1 MIRRLALGVVTLS
14 IVLSGC
20 GGLDASEETL
30 IPVQAG
36 ELPVLTVGSEVY
48 LPPKD
53 RSDPIDIGGS
63 DLSDKPLNIQETR
76 GQVTVVN
83 FWATWCPPCREEMPV
98 FARAAQALADDDV
111 TFVGVNVEDDRD
123 AARTFAANVPFRSI
137 IDADGRLLP
146 RIEGVPPKSL
156 PITLILDRQ
165 GRIATR
171 VIGPIQEATFTQLVQ
186 RVLAEDQA

>member
-1 MIRRLALGVVTLS
+1 MRRLVLGVVTLS

-20 GGLDASEETL
+20 GGLDASEQTL

-36 ELPVLTVGSEVY
+36 DLPVLTVGSEVY
-48 LPPKD
+48 VPPTD
-53 RSDPIDIGGS
+53 RSDPIDVGGS
-63 DLSDKPLNIQETR
+63 DLSDEQLNIQETR

-111 TFVGVNVEDDRD
+111 AFVGVNVEDDRD

-137 IDADGRLLP
+137 VDADGRLLP

-165 GRIATR
+165 GRVATR

-186 RVLAEDQA
+186 RVLAEDQS

>member
-1 MIRRLALGVVTLS
+1 MRWLALGVVTLS
-14 IVLSGC
+14 IVLSSC
-20 GGLDASEETL
+20 GGLDASEQTL

-63 DLSDKPLNIQETR
+63 DLSDAPLNIQETR

-98 FARAAQALADDDV
+98 FARATQALADQEV
-111 TFVGVNVEDDRD
+111 AFVGVNVEDDRD
-123 AARTFAANVPFRSI
+123 AARTFSANIPFRSI
-137 IDADGRLLP
+137 VDVDGRLLP
-146 RIEGVPPKSL
+146 SIEGVPPKSL

-165 GRIATR
+165 GRIAAR
-171 VIGPIQEATFTQLVQ
+171 IIGPIKESTFTQLVQ
-186 RVLAEDQA
+186 RVLAEEQI

>member
-1 MIRRLALGVVTLS
+1 MRRLVLGVVTLS

-20 GGLDASEETL
+20 GGLDASEQTL

-36 ELPVLTVGSEVY
+36 DLPVLTVGSEVY
-48 LPPKD
+48 VAPTD
-53 RSDPIDIGGS
+53 RSDPIDVGGS
-63 DLSDKPLNIQETR
+63 DLSDEQLNIQETR

-111 TFVGVNVEDDRD
+111 AFVGVNVEDDRD
-123 AARTFAANVPFRSI
+123 AARNFAANVPFRSI
-137 IDADGRLLP
+137 VDADGRLLP

-165 GRIATR
+165 GRVATR

-186 RVLAEDQA
+186 RVLAEDQS